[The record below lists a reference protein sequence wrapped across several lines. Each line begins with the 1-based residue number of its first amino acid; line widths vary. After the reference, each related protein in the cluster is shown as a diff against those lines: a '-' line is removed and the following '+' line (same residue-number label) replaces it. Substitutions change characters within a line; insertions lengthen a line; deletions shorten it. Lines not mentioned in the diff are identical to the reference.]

1 MVRPP
6 ALITSTSI
14 SEQWP
19 LINWQFMPDI
29 YRALHKI
36 VYSLLIIDFVI
47 IASVIAGLSWLHL
60 NGNQLLSVQTASMK
74 PVLNAGDAIITKS
87 DTNIVPGEIISYY
100 SPLDSKVVISH
111 RLVKSERNGQLITAG
126 DVTGSNDV
134 PFSKSNVIGH
144 VIMVLPGFGYFLNSL
159 RKPVSLALLIYMPA
173 IILLFKE
180 INRLNNHLNRPYYQL
195 LSHR

>member
-1 MVRPP
+1 
-6 ALITSTSI
+6 
-14 SEQWP
+14 
-19 LINWQFMPDI
+19 MPDI